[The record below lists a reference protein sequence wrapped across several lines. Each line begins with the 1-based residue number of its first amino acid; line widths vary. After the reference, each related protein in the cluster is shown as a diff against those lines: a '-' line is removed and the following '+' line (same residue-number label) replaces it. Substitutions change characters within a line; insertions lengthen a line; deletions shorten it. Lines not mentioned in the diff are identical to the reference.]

1 MRVPTGE
8 TPIGAIVFDDERDIG
23 IRTHTSWHFVDGWWC
38 RSSGL
43 LQADEALGF
52 VCATD
57 ELMMAVSAEPC
68 LKCMAAIMLGVS
80 CCGLL

>member
-38 RSSGL
+38 RSSG
-43 LQADEALGF
+43 
-52 VCATD
+52 
-57 ELMMAVSAEPC
+57 
-68 LKCMAAIMLGVS
+68 
-80 CCGLL
+80 